1 MNVLFSFKQVQ
12 TFLTIL
18 VMMIFSFSDASADT
32 SSLLIKDLGEGHC
45 LVHINTNQRYLLL
58 PVEEVMPD
66 VRVSMIVNN
75 KEVNVADVRLAVNR
89 VDYFVPLDLSD
100 YAGKI
105 ILLKFNLGS
114 NDPIRGKLSAVCCKE
129 MKLSDTFDTGNREKF
144 RPTYHFS
151 PLYGWMN
158 DPNGMV
164 YKDGEYHLFYQHNPY
179 GSKWGNMHWGHAI
192 SKDLINW
199 EHRPDAIT
207 PDALGT
213 IFSGSA
219 VVDTDNTAG
228 FGAGAIVAIYTQNSD
243 RQVQSIAYST
253 DNGRS
258 FTKYENNPV
267 LTSDARDFRD
277 PKVFWHKE
285 TQRWIMLL
293 AVGQEMQ
300 IFSSSNL
307 KDWAFESSFGEGQG
321 AHGGVWECPDLFEL
335 PVDGTN
341 EKKWVLLCNLNPGG
355 PFGGSATQYFVGTFN
370 GKEFVNESPSKTKW
384 MDWGKDHYATVTWS
398 DAPDNRRI
406 AIAWMSNWQ
415 YANDVPTSQYRS
427 PNSVPRDLSLFTVD
441 GETYLQSAPS
451 PELLKLRDISKKR
464 SFKVNGTRTI
474 KDMIAGNEGAYEI
487 ELTIE
492 NQHAD
497 VIGFRLYNDKGEEVD
512 MQYDMKEK
520 KFSMDRRKSG
530 EVGFNENFPMLTWT
544 TIESGKD
551 ELKLRLFVDKSS
563 VEAFGDGGRF
573 VMTNQVFP
581 SEPYTHI
588 DFYSKGGA
596 YKVDSFVIYKLKK

>member
-58 PVEEVMPD
+58 PVEEVIPD

-100 YAGKI
+100 YAGKN
-105 ILLKFNLGS
+105 ILLKFKLGS

-384 MDWGKDHYATVTWS
+384 MDWGKDHYAAVTWS

-492 NQHAD
+492 NQYAD

-530 EVGFNENFPMLTWT
+530 DVGFNENFPMLTWT
-544 TIESGKD
+544 AIESGKD

-563 VEAFGDGGRF
+563 VEAFVDGGRF